1 MALFL
6 DGQRLKYDRAFTH
19 DGIQYPAN
27 WLRLTTLA
35 EKEAIGITEVA
46 DEPSAVYDQ
55 KFYWGPNNPK
65 DHTELKTLW
74 VSQTKDTAG
83 KLLAETDWYV
93 VRKAEASIDIPDDV
107 ATRRAEIRT
116 FCNTKETAINAT
128 ADTDALA
135 DYIRSSD
142 YTSWETPEEPA
153 E

>member
-6 DGQRLKYDRAFTH
+6 DGQKLRYDRAFTH

-46 DEPSAVYDQ
+46 DEPSAVYDGR
-55 KFYWGPNNPK
+55 FYWGPNNPK
-65 DHTELKTLW
+65 DHTQLKEQW
-74 VSQTKDTAG
+74 VTETKNNAG
-83 KLLAETDWYV
+83 KLLEPTDWYV
-93 VRKAEASIDIPDDV
+93 VRQAETSTAIPADIT
-107 ATRRAEIRT
+107 ARRAEIRT
-116 FCNTKETAINAT
+116 MCSAKETAINAT

-142 YTSWETPEEPA
+142 YTSWETPEMP
-153 E
+153 